1 MSPAPLLAG
10 DLPRDFA
17 DALAARADRL
27 RGFAAP
33 VVWYDTVSST
43 NDVADRAAAAGAG
56 HGTVVAA
63 DCQESGRGRMGRT
76 WFSPPGAGLYVSVGA
91 ASRRDGRRRGR
102 SRAWRPRRG
111 SR

>member
-1 MSPAPLLAG
+1 MSPAPLFAG

-43 NDVADRAAAAGAG
+43 NDLADRAAAAGAG

-63 DCQESGRGRMGRT
+63 VVLKKLILRPET
-76 WFSPPGAGLYVSVGA
+76 WMVEDPSI
-91 ASRRDGRRRGR
+91 
-102 SRAWRPRRG
+102 
-111 SR
+111 